1 MPFTQMLLFYIPTM
15 VLGAITVAVF
25 IILSVGGLLLVRQ
38 FVPHQRLKVHND
50 VAGSIFGTLGMAYTV
65 LLAFVVVIVWQNF
78 DKSNLNVQREANC
91 LADLYRD
98 SISFPEKFRGEAQA
112 LIGEYAD
119 AVINEE
125 WNMLARGGESPKAQE
140 LLKRMWARYS
150 SYEPK
155 TENEKIFFTESV
167 RNLNEAG
174 ELRRLRLMDS
184 RTGIHPMLW
193 AILLIGG
200 VATIG
205 FTFFFG
211 SENLWAQIM
220 MASTLAMVVGL
231 ILFIILL
238 LDFPFTGALSISS
251 DAFRS
256 IARF

>member
-1 MPFTQMLLFYIPTM
+1 
-15 VLGAITVAVF
+15 
-25 IILSVGGLLLVRQ
+25 
-38 FVPHQRLKVHND
+38 
-50 VAGSIFGTLGMAYTV
+50 
-65 LLAFVVVIVWQNF
+65 
-78 DKSNLNVQREANC
+78 
-91 LADLYRD
+91 
-98 SISFPEKFRGEAQA
+98 
-112 LIGEYAD
+112 
-119 AVINEE
+119 
-125 WNMLARGGESPKAQE
+125 MLARGGESPKVQE
-140 LLKRMWARYS
+140 LLKRIWTEYS

-220 MASTLAMVVGL
+220 MASTLAIVVGL

-238 LDFPFTGALSISS
+238 LDFPFTGALSITS